1 MSANGFTHYIFTYP
15 GIFLWFAIIEQ
26 FTPVPEEVALMTVGY
41 ISMHTA
47 LNPVLCGAVSIVG
60 LLTADNVFF
69 YLALK
74 GSKLSERALKKV
86 NHKLLD
92 KMKDGLHR
100 HAVKTLIVMGLL
112 PKLRFLSPVVS
123 ATTGISW
130 KLFMIVNTT
139 VTAFYVT
146 VYMVIGYFFHNQ
158 LQAILKKVQLAQH
171 GIFIGVMIIVGA
183 VIIWGIGKYVN
194 EKKN

>member
-1 MSANGFTHYIFTYP
+1 M
-15 GIFLWFAIIEQ
+15 FLWFAIIEQ

-41 ISMHTA
+41 LSVHSS
-47 LNPVLCGAVSIVG
+47 LNPLLSGAVSVLG
-60 LLTADNVFF
+60 LLTADNIFF

-74 GSKLSERALKKV
+74 GNKLSERALKKV

-100 HAVKTLIVMGLL
+100 HAVKTLIVMALL
-112 PKLRFLSPVVS
+112 PNLRFLSPVIS

-146 VYMVIGYFFHNQ
+146 VYMCIGIFFHSQ
-158 LQAILKKVQLAQH
+158 LSAILKKLQLAQH
-171 GIFIGVMIIVGA
+171 AIFTGAMILVGA
-183 VIIWGIGKYVN
+183 AIIWGIGKYIN
-194 EKKN
+194 EKKNS